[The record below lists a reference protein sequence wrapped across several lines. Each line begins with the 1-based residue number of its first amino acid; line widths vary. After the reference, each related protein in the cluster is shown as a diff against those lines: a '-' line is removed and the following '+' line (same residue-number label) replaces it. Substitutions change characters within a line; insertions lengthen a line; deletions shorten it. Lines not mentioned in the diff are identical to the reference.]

1 MTGNPISLYFH
12 VPFCTKKCPYCH
24 FFVQPDSLENQNLF
38 LSALKKEWNLRS
50 AHLKGFE
57 IVSIYFGG
65 GTPSLL
71 PPSAIEEIL
80 NIVQN
85 GPARISSSC
94 EITLEANPENVT
106 LKLMQGFKS
115 VGINR
120 ISIGIQSFDDS
131 LLHILG
137 RTHDSLKAKDAIH
150 SIANAGV
157 DNISIDLMYDLPH
170 QTLDTW
176 KLSLGEIEHLP
187 ISHLSLY
194 NLVFEPGT
202 SFHKKS
208 TLLSPS
214 LPSQEDSLQMLNLAV
229 NHLESIGL
237 RRYEISAFSKPGR
250 ESLHNTGYWTGRP
263 FLGFGPSA
271 FSYFEGKRFR
281 NIAHL
286 RKYAEYLYQNTL
298 PEDFEERLSLEAKQ
312 KELLAVEL
320 RLLKGVDLN
329 LFQKKTGILSSS
341 LQTSIENL
349 LLNNWLKQKD
359 SHLSL
364 SDEGLLF
371 YDTVASELI

>member
-131 LLHILG
+131 L
-137 RTHDSLKAKDAIH
+137 
-150 SIANAGV
+150 
-157 DNISIDLMYDLPH
+157 
-170 QTLDTW
+170 
-176 KLSLGEIEHLP
+176 
-187 ISHLSLY
+187 
-194 NLVFEPGT
+194 
-202 SFHKKS
+202 
-208 TLLSPS
+208 
-214 LPSQEDSLQMLNLAV
+214 
-229 NHLESIGL
+229 
-237 RRYEISAFSKPGR
+237 
-250 ESLHNTGYWTGRP
+250 
-263 FLGFGPSA
+263 
-271 FSYFEGKRFR
+271 
-281 NIAHL
+281 
-286 RKYAEYLYQNTL
+286 
-298 PEDFEERLSLEAKQ
+298 
-312 KELLAVEL
+312 
-320 RLLKGVDLN
+320 
-329 LFQKKTGILSSS
+329 
-341 LQTSIENL
+341 
-349 LLNNWLKQKD
+349 
-359 SHLSL
+359 
-364 SDEGLLF
+364 
-371 YDTVASELI
+371 